1 MTNVYFD
8 SHGGDDVPYSEEED
22 NLEEV
27 EFTDPVRK
35 KLSLKAVTRAVTHF
49 LGVPDERAPDQ
60 YEPTNLKV
68 KMVNVV

>member
-1 MTNVYFD
+1 
-8 SHGGDDVPYSEEED
+8 
-22 NLEEV
+22 
-27 EFTDPVRK
+27 VRK